1 MDVGRKADL
10 SDTILRCENNRVP
23 LGLHSAR
30 SPSLVH
36 CCWLAAVDFQ
46 LQFYCHQGLH
56 FLCGFDLLQI
66 LTAGTV

>member
-1 MDVGRKADL
+1 MDVGRKANL
-10 SDTILRCENNRVP
+10 SDTIPRCENNRVP

-36 CCWLAAVDFQ
+36 RRWLAALGCQ
-46 LQFYCHQGLH
+46 IQSYCRRGLH
-56 FLCGFDLLQI
+56 SLRGFGLLQI